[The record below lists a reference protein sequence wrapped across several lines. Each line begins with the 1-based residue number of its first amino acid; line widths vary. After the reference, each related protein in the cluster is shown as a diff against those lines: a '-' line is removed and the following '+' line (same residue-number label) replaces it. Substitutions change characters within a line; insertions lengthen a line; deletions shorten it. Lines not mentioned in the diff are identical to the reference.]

1 MSITWLASYPKSGNT
16 WMRFLL
22 ANIIAGGPPAC
33 SADVSRLIP
42 DIHRRGD
49 MDRVHGDAFV
59 KTHFMRTDK
68 HPLIAETSRAVHV
81 VRHPRDV
88 LLSALNYRRMEGVI
102 EGLTDE
108 QYAQAFIAGSGDPLW
123 AKLGYGSWVQHAA
136 SWSQST
142 AWPVLTVRYED
153 LKADTPGVL
162 RRVLDFV
169 GVDATDEAVGRAV
182 AQSTFENLR
191 ALEVRERTSKAPG
204 IFPGSKADTKAGR
217 FFFNKGATGQSLDTI
232 RPGLDEALNARFGP
246 ALARLG
252 YAPED

>member
-16 WMRFLL
+16 WLRFML

-49 MDRVHGDAFV
+49 LDGVSGDLFV
-59 KTHFMRTDK
+59 KTHFMRTGK
-68 HPLIAETSRAVHV
+68 HPMIADTARAVHV

-108 QYAQAFIAGSGDPLW
+108 QYARAFIAGSGDPLW
-123 AKLGYGSWVQHAA
+123 AKLGYGSWTAHAA
-136 SWSQST
+136 SWSQAT
-142 AWPVLTVRYED
+142 PWPVLTVRYED
-153 LKADTPGVL
+153 LKADTAGVL
-162 RRVLDFV
+162 RRVLGFV
-169 GVDATDEAVGRAV
+169 GLDASDAAVARAV
-182 AQSTFENLR
+182 AQSTFDNLR
-191 ALEVRERTSKAPG
+191 ALEVRERASKTPG
-204 IFPGSKADTKAGR
+204 LFPGSGADTRAGR
-217 FFFNKGATGQSLDTI
+217 FFFNKGTSGRSLDTI
-232 RPGLDEALNARFGP
+232 RPGLDASFDARFAP

-252 YAPED
+252 YPPEG